1 MSGRAVVSEAVSDI
15 IVERG
20 DDDTLGALLRNDGAR
35 LSRAASETAV
45 ERAKAN
51 PALHAATVE
60 RQSLPVDLLN
70 EMYFVVEARLRHQIL
85 EQNARMDP
93 ELLEAAL
100 AAGRTRVATDDGALP
115 ADYAE
120 NLAYVNELHA
130 AGQLTPQ
137 VLIRFLR
144 SNGRTPFLI
153 ALSKLADIDFH
164 TARGIVER
172 KDLDALSVVCKAA
185 AMDRA
190 VYLTYAVAVLGSEDN
205 PMGKAAAY
213 GRMYGELTRDAA
225 LRTLRLLADAPA
237 RRRRRNALLTSP
249 SPCGGGVAEAQPKPG
264 WGRQGD
270 VPRSFVFQA
279 NAPLPGRPRPVA
291 ARPTLPGTG
300 REKIVPPQNKNARL
314 LSEAGVSIPKRSGLF
329 LDARGAGRLAAALAQ
344 THRLG
349 QFRTRLGVVRGDHR
363 IVFGQTPFW
372 RGILRGSCRIWCAG
386 GASAT

>member
-1 MSGRAVVSEAVSDI
+1 MNDRSVVETAVVSGSRLPQLIALAGEESSDKRRLLLRELTNHFFGAPEHSPSETALYGAVLAKLSDEMEEAVRAELAARFATAPNAPHSLIRRLAGDALEVAEPVLRGSTVLTDDDLIRVVRQRGQGHLRAVSGRAVVPEAVSDI

-45 ERAKAN
+45 ERAKVN
-51 PALHAATVE
+51 PALHAAAVE
-60 RQSLPVDLLN
+60 RQNLPVDLLN

-85 EQNARMDP
+85 EQNARLDP
-93 ELLEAAL
+93 DLLEAAL

-144 SNGRTPFLI
+144 SNGRTPFLL

-185 AMDRA
+185 DMDRA

-225 LRTLRLLADAPA
+225 LRTLR
-237 RRRRRNALLTSP
+237 
-249 SPCGGGVAEAQPKPG
+249 
-264 WGRQGD
+264 
-270 VPRSFVFQA
+270 
-279 NAPLPGRPRPVA
+279 
-291 ARPTLPGTG
+291 
-300 REKIVPPQNKNARL
+300 
-314 LSEAGVSIPKRSGLF
+314 
-329 LDARGAGRLAAALAQ
+329 
-344 THRLG
+344 
-349 QFRTRLGVVRGDHR
+349 
-363 IVFGQTPFW
+363 FW
-372 RGILRGSCRIWCAG
+372 RMRRTAQ
-386 GASAT
+386 AA